1 MDAILQRLDRI
12 ILLLEAL
19 QPSCTGQSV
28 SSTPKTVERISE
40 PEEEKSKTSTS
51 DEVFEKLG
59 PEIVEF
65 LMGTQQLPRLS
76 FTAEILAEELGMNP
90 TSTARVAR
98 RLANENVIH
107 IDKEGILSISDATK
121 ADDWLDDHPYP
132 KQVLQPLDNYHTL
145 LAVRL
150 VRILLAENVMM
161 TGKVPSALG
170 EELKLGKSAIDRL
183 VKHLTVALPFVIKD
197 PGAGSSVRVHPLHF
211 RQAREWLV
219 TAEQTPE
226 EQDLGD
232 IGVSDRMFND
242 KAPAMVKSLLESP
255 MDTAELMHRTETK
268 YGSYRGVLRRLA
280 EEGIQVSVA
289 VAPRGQSPMV
299 HLKNPDIARKWLESR
314 NP

>member
-19 QPSCTGQSV
+19 QPKA
-28 SSTPKTVERISE
+28 STKVAVKTAEAVD
-40 PEEEKSKTSTS
+40 PEEEKSTKASTS
-51 DEVFEKLG
+51 DDVFEKVG
-59 PEIVEF
+59 SEIVEF
-65 LMGTQQLPRLS
+65 LMGTQQLSRLT
-76 FTAEILAEELGMNP
+76 FTAELLAEELGMNP

-98 RLANENVIH
+98 RLATENVIH
-107 IDKEGILSISDATK
+107 IDKEGILSISDAAK
-121 ADDWLDDHPYP
+121 ADRWLDEHPYP

-150 VRILLAENVMM
+150 VRILLTENVMM
-161 TGKVPSALG
+161 TGKVPPALG

-183 VKHLTVALPFVIKD
+183 VRHLLTALPFVIKD
-197 PGAGSSVRVHPLHF
+197 PGAGSSVRIHPLHF
-211 RQAREWLV
+211 RQAREWLW

-226 EQDLGD
+226 EQDLGA

-255 MDTAELMHRTETK
+255 MDTAELMQKTETK
-268 YGSYRGVLRRLA
+268 YGSYRAVLSRLA
-280 EEGIQVSVA
+280 KEGIQVSVA

-299 HLKNPDIARKWLESR
+299 HLKNPDIARKWLQSR